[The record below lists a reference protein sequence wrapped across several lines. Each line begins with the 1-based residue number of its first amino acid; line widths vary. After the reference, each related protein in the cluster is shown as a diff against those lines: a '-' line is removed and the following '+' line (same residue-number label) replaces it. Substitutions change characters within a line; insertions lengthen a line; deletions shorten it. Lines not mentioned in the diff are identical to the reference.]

1 MRTRDRRFHP
11 RVRKPFP
18 VLVLDPADALEEPYR
33 GWVVDRSRGGVCLCL
48 SRTIVEV
55 GNVVM
60 VQPRSAGG
68 ALPWISLKVK
78 NRRVRQKRIDL
89 GCEFVQRE
97 RWERLLF
104 I

>member
-1 MRTRDRRFHP
+1 MRTQDRRFFP

-33 GWVVDRSRGGVCLCL
+33 GWVVDRSRGGVCLAL
-48 SRTIVEV
+48 NRTGLEI
-55 GNVVM
+55 GNVLM
-60 VQPRSAGG
+60 VQPRSAAA

-78 NRRVRQKRIDL
+78 NRRVGKKRVDL
-89 GCEFVQRE
+89 GCEFVQRD

-104 I
+104 L